1 LPELAAPRHG
11 VLTVIPMTRT
21 AMPSLPLTMNAVL
34 LQGHGGFDRLAYRTD
49 LPVPTPGASE
59 VLVRVGAAGVN
70 NTDIN
75 MRTGWYSKSV
85 TAGSTAAA
93 GAAGFLAA
101 PLEDSGWTGAPLSF
115 PRIQGADA
123 CGQIVAIGAT
133 VDPGR
138 VGERVIVEPVFRQPL
153 GAAGSAAEPVYF
165 GSDCPGAFADYVSVP
180 SVNAHRITSR
190 LTDAELASFPCSYSA
205 AENMLARAGVRAGE
219 TVLVTGASGGVGS
232 AAVQLARRRGSHV
245 IALAAAEKADEVR
258 RLGAARVLPRDA
270 DLVTAIARQ
279 SVDIVVDVVG
289 GVQFPALL
297 NVLRR
302 GGRYAVAGAIA
313 GPIVELDLR
322 TLYLKDLRLL
332 GCTIPEP
339 GVFADL
345 VGYIERGEI
354 RPVLARTYPLAA
366 IADAQREFLTKRHTG
381 KIVLLLG

>member
-1 LPELAAPRHG
+1 
-11 VLTVIPMTRT
+11 M
-21 AMPSLPLTMNAVL
+21 S
-34 LQGHGGFDRLAYRTD
+34 GGRCR
-49 LPVPTPGASE
+49 PP
-59 VLVRVGAAGVN
+59 
-70 NTDIN
+70 
-75 MRTGWYSKSV
+75 
-85 TAGSTAAA
+85 AAA
-93 GAAGFLAA
+93 G
-101 PLEDSGWTGAPLSF
+101 
-115 PRIQGADA
+115 R
-123 CGQIVAIGAT
+123 
-133 VDPGR
+133 
-138 VGERVIVEPVFRQPL
+138 
-153 GAAGSAAEPVYF
+153 AAEPVYF

-180 SVNAHRITSR
+180 SVNAHRITSP

-245 IALAAAEKADEVR
+245 IALAAAEKTAEVR

-297 NVLRR
+297 DVLRR

-332 GCTIPEP
+332 GCTMPEP

-354 RPVLARTYPLAA
+354 RPVVARTYPLAA

-381 KIVLLLG
+381 KIVLLLA